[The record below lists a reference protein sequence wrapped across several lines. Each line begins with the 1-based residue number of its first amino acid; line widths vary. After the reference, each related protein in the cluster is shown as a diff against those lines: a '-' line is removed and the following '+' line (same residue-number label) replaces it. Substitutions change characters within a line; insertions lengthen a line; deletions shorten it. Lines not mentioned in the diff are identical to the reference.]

1 MLNIGVT
8 REVRHPEDPN
18 HDVLVENVMI
28 FYKNI
33 MKPTYN
39 IIIYLH
45 GMCKDIFKNGLL
57 FPGTCVTVI
66 TCDIL

>member
-33 MKPTYN
+33 MKPTYRYYN
-39 IIIYLH
+39 LLTWNVQGYFQKWLAFSWY
-45 GMCKDIFKNGLL
+45 MC
-57 FPGTCVTVI
+57 
-66 TCDIL
+66 